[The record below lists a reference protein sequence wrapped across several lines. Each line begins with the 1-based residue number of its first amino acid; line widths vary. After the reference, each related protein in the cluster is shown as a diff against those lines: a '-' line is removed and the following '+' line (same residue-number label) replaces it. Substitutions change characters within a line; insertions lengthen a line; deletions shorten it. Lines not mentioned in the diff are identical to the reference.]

1 MAATQQAHGAST
13 ASLSSSKTS
22 DGKKDGFLASRSG
35 QTLVMN
41 GLTYLI
47 LIMWAIVFMFPL
59 LWMVSTSLKVTGQEF
74 KYPPE
79 MIPNPF
85 AWINYPDA
93 LTALPFHIYFK
104 NTMII
109 VFMRMIGA
117 LLTSSM
123 AAFAF
128 ARLRFPGRNI
138 LFSLVLSVMILPEMA
153 TLVPTYILFNELGW
167 VDTLRPLYFPFLF
180 GGSAFFVF
188 LLRQFFMS
196 IPIELE
202 DAAKIDGASYWRIYW
217 QIILPL
223 ATPALGTVAIFTFI
237 GAWNDFA
244 GPLIYLQSNDMKT
257 LALGVY
263 MFRGLY
269 HTQWNVLMAAS
280 MTMVVPVL
288 LVFFFAQRFFIE
300 GISTTGFGG
309 R

>member
-1 MAATQQAHGAST
+1 MELT
-13 ASLSSSKTS
+13 SSQPVVAKAKSQPNWRK
-22 DGKKDGFLASRSG
+22 SRSG
-35 QTLVMN
+35 QQRSLN
-41 GLTYLI
+41 ILTYFLLI
-47 LIMWAIVFMFPL
+47 CWAIVFMFPL
-59 LWMVSTSLKVTGQEF
+59 IWMVSTSLKVTGQEF
-74 KYPPE
+74 TYPPE
-79 MIPNPF
+79 LIPDPF
-85 AWINYPDA
+85 SWVNYPDA

-109 VFMRMIGA
+109 VIMRMIGA
-117 LLTSSM
+117 IITASM
-123 AAFAF
+123 AAYAF
-128 ARLRFPGRNI
+128 ARMKFPGRNF
-138 LFSLVLSVMILPEMA
+138 LFSLVLSVMILPELA

-167 VDTLRPLYFPFLF
+167 IDTLRPLFVPFLF

-188 LLRQFFMS
+188 LLRQFFLT
-196 IPIELE
+196 IPLELE
-202 DAAKIDGASYWRIYW
+202 DAAKIDGAGYWRIFW
-217 QIILPL
+217 QIIMPL
-223 ATPALGTVAIFTFI
+223 AVPALGTVAIFTFI

-244 GPLIYLQSNDMKT
+244 GPLIYLQSNEMKT

-280 MTMVVPVL
+280 MAMVVPVL